1 LQLYKHNRL
10 DIYISYTLFFLL
22 QICLIVQLYYL
33 LVIQRKF
40 SVFKSDNSELDKVFY
55 PVSVIICAR
64 NEAANLQK
72 YLPFILE
79 QNHPNFEVVV
89 VNDCSYDDSEDVLK
103 VFVEKHKH
111 LKVVKIEEH
120 PRFKTAKKFAATLG
134 IKAAANEIILFT
146 DADCKPESENWIAK
160 MTAHYQNEK
169 TEIILGYSPYLKHK
183 GLLNSLIRYETFQT
197 ALNYFS
203 YAINGMPYM
212 GVGRNLS
219 YKKSLFF
226 KNKGF
231 ASHMHIPSGDDD
243 LFVNENSTASN
254 TEIEVSQDSQVW
266 SDPKITWGSY
276 WKQKTRHLGA
286 GKAYKTQDKK
296 NLTFQTGSAIGFYL
310 FLVLCIIFKIEL
322 LVVSIVFFIRF
333 FTQIFVYFKPFKK
346 LRNKDLIWW
355 FIILDPF
362 YYIYLTSLSITGVF
376 RKKIVWK

>member
-1 LQLYKHNRL
+1 M
-10 DIYISYTLFFLL
+10 
-22 QICLIVQLYYL
+22 

-40 SVFKSDNSELDKVFY
+40 SVFKSKTSNLNKVSY

-64 NEAANLQK
+64 NEAVNLQK

-89 VNDCSYDDSEDVLK
+89 VNDCSYDNSEDVLK
-103 VFVEKHKH
+103 VFTEKYKH
-111 LKVVKIEEH
+111 LKIVKIEEH

-134 IKAAANEIILFT
+134 IKAALNEIILFT
-146 DADCKPESENWIAK
+146 DADCKPESENWIIE

-169 TEIILGYSPYLKHK
+169 TEIVLGYSPYFKHK
-183 GLLNSLIRYETFQT
+183 GLLNGLIRYETFQT

-203 YAINGMPYM
+203 YALNGMPYM

-243 LFVNENSTASN
+243 LFVNENSNPSN
-254 TEIEVSQDSQVW
+254 TVIEVSKESQVW
-266 SDPKITWGSY
+266 SEPKLTWGSY

-286 GKAYKTQDKK
+286 GKAYKAQDKK

-310 FLVLCIIFKIEL
+310 FLVLCLIFKIEL
-322 LVVSIVFFIRF
+322 LVVAIVFFIRF
-333 FTQIFVYFKPFKK
+333 FAQIFVYYKALKK

-362 YYIYLTSLSITGVF
+362 YYIYLTSINITGVF
-376 RKKIVWK
+376 RKKTVWK

>member
-1 LQLYKHNRL
+1 M
-10 DIYISYTLFFLL
+10 
-22 QICLIVQLYYL
+22 

-40 SVFKSDNSELDKVFY
+40 SVFKIDNSDSNKVSY

-64 NEAANLQK
+64 NEAENLKK
-72 YLPFILE
+72 YLSFILE
-79 QNHPNFEVVV
+79 QNHPNFEVIV

-103 VFVEKHKH
+103 VFIEKYKN

-134 IKAAANEIILFT
+134 IKAATNEIILFT
-146 DADCKPESENWIAK
+146 DADCKPESENWIAEI
-160 MTAHYQNEK
+160 TAHYQNEK
-169 TEIILGYSPYLKHK
+169 TEIVLGYSPYLKQK

-203 YAINGMPYM
+203 YALCGMPYM

-243 LFVNENSTASN
+243 LFVNENSTSSN
-254 TEIEVSQDSQVW
+254 TVIEVSKESYVW
-266 SDPKITWGSY
+266 SEPKLTWSSY

-286 GKAYKTQDKK
+286 GKAYKAQDKK
-296 NLTFQTGSAIGFYL
+296 NLTFQTISAVGFYL
-310 FLVLCIIFKIEL
+310 FLVLCLIFKIEL
-322 LVVSIVFFIRF
+322 LVVAIVFFIRF
-333 FTQIFVYFKPFKK
+333 FAQIFVYYRSLKK

-376 RKKIVWK
+376 RKKIAWK

>member
-1 LQLYKHNRL
+1 MQLHKNNRL
-10 DIYISYTLFFLL
+10 DIYISYALFFLL
-22 QICLIVQLYYL
+22 QICLIIQLYYL

-40 SVFKSDNSELDKVFY
+40 SVFKSYKSNQFEAFY

-64 NEAANLQK
+64 NESTNLKK

-79 QNHPNFEVVV
+79 QNHPNFEVIV

-103 VFVEKHKH
+103 VIAQKYSH

-146 DADCKPESENWIAK
+146 DADCKPETENWIDE
-160 MTAHYQNEK
+160 MTAHYHNEK
-169 TEIILGYSPYLKHK
+169 TEIVLGYSPYLKHK
-183 GLLNSLIRYETFQT
+183 GLLNGLIRYETFQT

-226 KNKGF
+226 RNKGF

-254 TEIEVSQDSQVW
+254 TVIEVSKESYVW
-266 SDPKITWGSY
+266 SEPKLTWGSY

-286 GKAYKTQDKK
+286 GNAYKSQDKK
-296 NLTFQTGSAIGFYL
+296 NLILQNGSAIGFYL
-310 FLVLCIIFKIEL
+310 FLVLCLVFKMDL
-322 LVVSIVFFIRF
+322 LVVALMFFIRF
-333 FTQIFVYFKPFKK
+333 LTQIFVYYQPLKK
-346 LRNKDLIWW
+346 LKNKDLVWW

-362 YYIYLTSLSITGVF
+362 YYIYLTSVNITGLF
-376 RKKIVWK
+376 RKKITWK